1 MKKTIL
7 TALTAVFFSLSM
19 FAQTTDEIIAKHIE
33 AIGGKANWTKI
44 TTMRSEGTI
53 KSQGIEI
60 KLVNTQVHKKAT
72 RSDITVMGMTGYTII
87 TNTDGWMFM
96 PFQGQTKPEPMTADD
111 VKASQQQLDFHDE
124 FLNYK
129 EDGKVLEDLGKEDI
143 DGTECFKLK
152 LTNKNGEQ
160 NTYYIDPT
168 DYMVI
173 KMTNKSTT
181 DGQETESSTSFSNY
195 KKLDEGIVVAMNIS
209 AQFGDF
215 ETTKIEIN
223 PTIDEAVFKVQP

>member
-1 MKKTIL
+1 ML
-7 TALTAVFFSLSM
+7 A
-19 FAQTTDEIIAKHIE
+19 
-33 AIGGKANWTKI
+33 TKI
-44 TTMRSEGTI
+44 IIEKPAQQTSSYLDDSVLVVGEDTHNN
-53 KSQGIEI
+53 SQPILEIE
-60 KLVNTQVHKKAT
+60 
-72 RSDITVMGMTGYTII
+72 
-87 TNTDGWMFM
+87 
-96 PFQGQTKPEPMTADD
+96 ADD

-129 EDGKVLEDLGKEDI
+129 ADGKVLEDLGKEDI

-181 DGQETESSTSFSNY
+181 DGQETESSTAFSNY

-223 PTIDEAVFKVQP
+223 PVIDEVLFKVQP